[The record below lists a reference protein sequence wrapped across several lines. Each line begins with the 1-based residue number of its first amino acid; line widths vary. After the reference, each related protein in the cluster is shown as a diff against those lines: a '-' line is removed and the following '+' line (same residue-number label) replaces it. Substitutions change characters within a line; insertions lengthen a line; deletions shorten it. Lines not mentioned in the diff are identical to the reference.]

1 MERKIKYGLIH
12 CHTENSLKD
21 STLSPTNLVKR
32 AYELGAP
39 AVTLTDHGTLT
50 GIYEFLRAG
59 EDINSKNPDEPIKC
73 IPGVEAYVREDND
86 NKKVR
91 RHMLLLAKN
100 YDGYKAICRAVTK
113 SNTRI
118 FDGYPCFNM
127 DIIKECFGEGSVG
140 HGNVIATSAC
150 VGGILA
156 QILLENSTLQDAISK
171 LQVKANK
178 YASPNDPVYL
188 KNVAMLEE
196 YQKKAEDLVIQ
207 RDELKKIAE
216 TKFAKWEKAV
226 SKMTGDE
233 RVAAEADLKAKKE
246 RCEQAKIDLE
256 NTKKELATTRR
267 RETAA
272 RQAVRAS
279 EKDHSKWYEIQSEIK
294 QLKTGLCNEEQLYE
308 GTQRTTMLFNDIFG
322 TGNFYIELQY
332 HGIPEEAKVMPLL
345 AKIAKELNI
354 PVVACNDV
362 HVANNDPGE
371 VRARAL
377 VGALRFNKWMPG
389 RPDDSEYYIKTDEEL
404 QSWLSMILDPE
415 TVAAAFEGI
424 RTIVNSC
431 NVQFPKDNHYPVFV
445 GGIEGETAAQRL
457 RRLTEE
463 GIQKK
468 YPNGDFPYRERVEY
482 ELDIITK
489 MQYTDY
495 LCIVQDYL
503 AYGRALGKDCP
514 EGVGY
519 SIGPGRGSA
528 AGSEVCY
535 LIGITDVDPMK
546 YDLLFE
552 RFLNPDRV
560 SSPDID
566 ADFSEE
572 VRGRV
577 LDYVKQKY
585 GTDAVCCI
593 TTKGTT
599 AARAAIKAVARVRG
613 SEKFADPNM
622 SNAFYELGNDI
633 AKMIP
638 KEPGAKLATYES
650 ELRTAFAGNVDAQEI
665 ISDAMLIE
673 GTAINYGMHAAG
685 VIIADNGDVGEY
697 VPLRWNEDKDPAKSQ
712 WCCQCDM
719 VEAEKQ
725 AGLLKFDFLGLSNLD
740 IITQTL
746 RAIKRNTGKTIE
758 MNQVPQDPRVYQ
770 EIFATGRTNFV
781 FQFESDGMKNL
792 LRRFKPESLEHLTML
807 NALFRPGPLQYADP
821 ICDVKA
827 GKKKPA
833 YICAK
838 AKKILATTYGYP
850 IYQEQ
855 VMQICNQLA
864 GFTLG
869 EADMVRRYMSKKK
882 EKELAKFKPKFIDG
896 LVNEN
901 SVQKDA
907 AERFWDELMD
917 FAKYG
922 FNKSHAVV
930 YAQIAYYT
938 AWLKL
943 YYPTEYMTAVMN
955 VVDIKKLPIMIQEC
969 RELGIKVLPPDIN
982 RSQNGFTGQNGE
994 ILFGLGNIKNVGKG
1008 AEDILSDRA
1017 EHGLY
1022 RSLKEL
1028 LQRAHP
1034 TKTVC
1039 ESLIDAGAFDCW
1051 CDNRAAMKMALPNL
1065 QDDLKKIESKN
1076 ESIDLATKEL
1086 DCAQGL
1092 SEKDTAKLQRKIDNL
1107 IQKKNEYQERFNC
1120 TTIPVSLPEDK
1131 IARLAAENEFLGMY
1145 ISGHPL
1151 QEYPDAINNRGTTIE
1166 KALDKNYVT
1175 VAGILR
1181 DLSIK
1186 KRKSDG
1192 KPMAFF
1198 KLEDETGTA
1207 EVCCFTK
1214 TFETFGTLLSENEVF
1229 LVEGRFNID
1238 EDDDTGITTRKINA
1252 EKLKVVQAKPKK
1264 IIVFTKDLP
1273 TWTEVVYPQLIPFKK
1288 ENGSEVV
1295 VYDTMLGEFRKTTL
1309 KLSKN
1314 VLQAD
1319 ITGAEITEQNI

>member
-21 STLSPTNLVKR
+21 STLTPTNLVKR
-32 AYELGAP
+32 AHELGAP

-59 EDINSKNPDEPIKC
+59 EKINKDNPDNPIKC
-73 IPGVEAYVREDND
+73 IPGVEAYVHEDED
-86 NKKVR
+86 NKKTR

-100 YDGYKAICRAVTK
+100 HEGYKAICRAVTK
-113 SNTRI
+113 SNTRV

-127 DIIKECFGEGSVG
+127 DIVKEFFAEGASG
-140 HGNVIATSAC
+140 HGNVFATSAC
-150 VGGILA
+150 VGGVLA
-156 QILLENSTLQDAISK
+156 QILLENSTLQDAIDK
-171 LQVKANK
+171 LNVKAGK
-178 YASPNDPVYL
+178 YSSPNDPTYL
-188 KNVAMLEE
+188 KNVSILQE
-196 YQKKAEDLVIQ
+196 YQKKTEDLVAK
-207 RDELKKIAE
+207 RDELKKIAD

-226 SKMTGDE
+226 SKMTGEE
-233 RVAAEADLKAKKE
+233 RAAAETDLKIKKE
-246 RCEQAKIDLE
+246 RTAKAKAELE
-256 NTKKELATTRR
+256 IVKSELTTMRR

-279 EKDHSKWYEIQSEIK
+279 EKDHSKWHEIQSEIK
-294 QLKTGLCNEEQLYE
+294 QLEKGLCDEASLYE
-308 GTQRTTMLFNDIFG
+308 EAKCAAQRFEQVFG
-322 TGNFYIELQY
+322 HGNFYIELQH
-332 HGIPEEAKVMPLL
+332 HGIPEEAKVMPML
-345 AKIAKELNI
+345 AAIAKELCI

-377 VGALRFNKWMPG
+377 VGALRFNKWMPT
-389 RPDDSEYYIKTDEEL
+389 RPDDTEYYIKTDDEL
-404 QSWLSMILDPE
+404 QEWLGRILD
-415 TVAAAFEGI
+415 TDTIAAAFDGI
-424 RTIVNSC
+424 RTIADNC
-431 NVQFPKDNHYPVFV
+431 NVEFPTENHYPVFV

-468 YPNGDFPYRERVEY
+468 YPNGDFPYRDRVEY

-503 AYGRALGKDCP
+503 EYGRMLGKDCP

-577 LDYVKQKY
+577 LEYVKQKY
-585 GTDAVCCI
+585 GNNAVCCI
-593 TTKGTT
+593 TTKGTS
-599 AARAAIKAVARVRG
+599 AARASIKAVARVRG

-622 SNAFYELGNDI
+622 ANAFFELGNDI

-638 KEPGAKLATYES
+638 KEPGAKLATYEK
-650 ELRTAFAGNVDAQEI
+650 EMREAFAGNQDAQEI

-673 GTAINYGMHAAG
+673 GTAVNYGMHAAG

-740 IITQTL
+740 IITKTL
-746 RAIKRNTGKTIE
+746 RAIKRNTGKAIE
-758 MNQVPQDPRVYQ
+758 MNQIPQDPRVYQ
-770 EIFATGRTNFV
+770 EIFSTGRTNFV

-821 ICDVKA
+821 ICEVKA
-827 GKKKPA
+827 GKKKPT

-838 AKKILATTYGYP
+838 AKKILSKTYGYP

-882 EKELAKFKPKFIDG
+882 ETELAKFKPKFING

-901 SVQKDA
+901 GVQEDA
-907 AERFWDELMD
+907 AERFWEELMD

-969 RELGIKVLPPDIN
+969 RDLGITVLPPDIN
-982 RSQNGFTGQNGE
+982 NSGNGFTGENGR
-994 ILFGLGNIKNVGKG
+994 ILFGLGNIKNVGNG
-1008 AEDILSDRA
+1008 AEEIIA
-1017 EHGLY
+1017 ERERHGAY
-1022 RSLKEL
+1022 RSFKDL
-1028 LQRAHP
+1028 LQSAHP
-1034 TKTVC
+1034 TKKVC
-1039 ESLIDAGAFDCW
+1039 EALIDAGAFDCW
-1051 CDNRAAMKMALPNL
+1051 CDNRAALKMALPNL
-1065 QDDLKKIESKN
+1065 QDDLKKVDTKNDAICQLRDELAQSKLP
-1076 ESIDLATKEL
+1076 EKE
-1086 DCAQGL
+1086 
-1092 SEKDTAKLQRKIDNL
+1092 KAKLRKKIDDL
-1107 IQKKNEYQERFNC
+1107 CQKRDAYRERFDYA
-1120 TTIPVSLPEDK
+1120 TIPVNLPEDK
-1131 IARLAAENEFLGMY
+1131 MARLSAENELLGMY

-1151 QEYPDAINNRGTTIE
+1151 QEYPDAMRNRNCTIE
-1166 KALDKNYVT
+1166 NAQDKRVVT
-1175 VAGILR
+1175 VAGVVR
-1181 DLSIK
+1181 DLNVK

-1192 KPMAFF
+1192 KLMAFF
-1198 KLEDETGTA
+1198 KLEDETGSA

-1214 TFETFGTLLSENEVF
+1214 TYDAYGSLLAENEVF
-1229 LVEGRFNID
+1229 LVEGRFNVD
-1238 EDDDTGITTRKINA
+1238 EDDETGIVTRKINA
-1252 EKLKVVQAKPKK
+1252 EKLKAVQPKPKK
-1264 IIVFTKDLP
+1264 LLVVTKDLP
-1273 TWTEVVYPQLIPFKK
+1273 TWTETVYPQLLPLKS
-1288 ENGSEVV
+1288 ENGCEVV
-1295 VYDTMLGEFRKTTL
+1295 VYDSMLGEFRETTL
-1309 KLSKN
+1309 RLSKD
-1314 VLQAD
+1314 VLHAD
-1319 ITGAEITEQNI
+1319 IIGAEIAEQNI